1 MLINTILTLHVLL
14 AISIVVLVLL
24 QHGKGADMGAAFG
37 TGSAGSLFGSSGA
50 ANFLSR
56 STAVCAGFFFVTSL
70 GLTYFYA
77 PKSASGVM
85 GGGVMQSAPVKDG
98 GGKFLSEQVTKGID
112 AAYHHIFDPTF
123 RRAETPRTDRP
134 AGDLSQPKSVA
145 PNGIGGPP
153 SNEGDSARPKTHA
166 APFLER
172 NNTRQLQRCINE
184 ALTKPLR

>member
-1 MLINTILTLHVLL
+1 MLLNIILTIHVML
-14 AISIVVLVLL
+14 AIAIIVLVLL

-85 GGGVMQSAPVKDG
+85 GGGVMQSAPAKEG
-98 GGKFLSEQVTKGID
+98 S
-112 AAYHHIFDPTF
+112 AASIPVPGT
-123 RRAETPRTDRP
+123 AP
-134 AGDLSQPKSVA
+134 AGADSQKPAPQQIPK
-145 PNGIGGPP
+145 
-153 SNEGDSARPKTHA
+153 
-166 APFLER
+166 
-172 NNTRQLQRCINE
+172 
-184 ALTKPLR
+184 